1 MIKKILL
8 FLILVFTSCSEQVDL
23 IVYNAE
29 IYTVD
34 NNKNKATSFAVKD
47 GKFIYVGDDS
57 VTSNYSSS
65 NIINAEGLPV
75 YPGFIDSHAHFY
87 NLGFF
92 NDQVNLKETKSFQ
105 EVLKRVIEYNNSNKK
120 DFIIGR
126 GWDQNDFIIGRGWDQ
141 NDWENKS
148 FPTNK
153 LLNEEF
159 PDKAIVLRRIDGHA
173 YLVND
178 FALNLAGIDKSSNV
192 DGGEFVKSNG
202 KLTGVLIDNAMRL
215 IDDII
220 PAPTKEESIKALISA
235 QEIAFENGLTTIAEA
250 GISRE
255 QIELIDSLQKTG
267 ILKIKIYAMIE
278 NNLEDVDYYLEQGP
292 YKTDK
297 LNVRSVKVYA
307 DGAIGTSGASMIE
320 DYSDRRGYKGI
331 IRTPIDCTK
340 NLASKLSGTKF
351 QMNTH
356 AIGDNANRIVLEA
369 YGDALFNYR
378 DPRWRV
384 EHAQVINENDID
396 LFNQKIIPSV
406 QPTHAT
412 SDMYWLYD
420 RVGKKRANLAYAY
433 KELLT
438 RSKVIAFGTDFPVE
452 DISPIMTFYSAVAR
466 KDLNGYPS
474 EGFQMENSINR
485 ADALYA
491 MTVFGAYAN
500 FEENEK
506 GSIEVGKSAD
516 FIILDNDLII
526 SEENKI
532 PFTKTVATFI
542 DGELVFNRRYN

>member
-1 MIKKILL
+1 MIKKAFL
-8 FLILVFTSCSEQVDL
+8 FLTLFLFSCSEQADL

-34 NNKNKATSFAVKD
+34 ANNNKATSFAVKD

-57 VTSNYSSS
+57 VTSKFSSS

-87 NLGFF
+87 NLGFLS
-92 NDQVNLKETKSFQ
+92 DQVNLKETKSLD
-105 EVLKRVIEYNNSNKK
+105 EVLDRVIKFDNSNEKK
-120 DFIIGR
+120 FL
-126 GWDQNDFIIGRGWDQ
+126 IGRGWDQ
-141 NDWENKS
+141 NDWDDKS
-148 FPTNK
+148 FPSNR
-153 LLNEEF
+153 LLNEKF

-178 FALNLAGIDKSSNV
+178 FALNLAGINNLSTV
-192 DGGEFVKSNG
+192 EGGEFIKSNG

-220 PAPTKEESIKALISA
+220 PDPTNEESIKALISA
-235 QEIAFENGLTTIAEA
+235 QEIAFQNGLTTISEA

-267 ILKIKIYAMIE
+267 ILKIKIYAMIA
-278 NNLEDVDYYLEQGP
+278 NNPDDVDYYIERGP

-307 DGAIGTSGASMIE
+307 DGALGSRGASMIDE
-320 DYSDRRGYKGI
+320 YSDRRGYNGI
-331 IRTPIDCTK
+331 IRTPIDSIK
-340 NLASKLSGTKF
+340 NLAFKLAGTKF

-356 AIGDNANRIVLEA
+356 AIGDNANRIVLDA

-396 LFNQKIIPSV
+396 LFNPKIIPSV

-420 RVGKKRANLAYAY
+420 RIGKKRANLAYAY
-433 KELLT
+433 QELLE
-438 RSKVIAFGTDFPVE
+438 RSGVIAFGTDFPVE
-452 DISPIMTFYSAVAR
+452 DISPIMTFYSAVIR
-466 KDLNGYPS
+466 KDLVGYPN
-474 EGFQMENSINR
+474 EGFQMENSISR
-485 ADALYA
+485 GDALYA
-491 MTVFGAYAN
+491 MTIHGAYAN
-500 FEENEK
+500 FEEDEK

-516 FIILDNDLII
+516 FIILDNDLIR
-526 SEENKI
+526 SAEVKI
-532 PFTKTVATFI
+532 PSTNIVATFI

>member
-1 MIKKILL
+1 MIKKTL
-8 FLILVFTSCSEQVDL
+8 LILTLLLTSCSEQVDL

-29 IYTVD
+29 VYTVD
-34 NNKNKATSFAVKD
+34 DTNTKVTSFAVKD

-57 VTSNYSSS
+57 VTSKYSSS

-92 NDQVNLKETKSFQ
+92 NDQVNLKETNSFE
-105 EVLKRVIEYNNSNKK
+105 EVLKRVIEFNNLNEK

-126 GWDQNDFIIGRGWDQ
+126 GWDQNDW
-141 NDWENKS
+141 NDKS

-153 LLNEEF
+153 LLNEKF
-159 PDKAIVLRRIDGHA
+159 PDKAVVLRRIDGHA

-178 FALNLAGIDKSSNV
+178 FALNLAGIDKSSSI
-192 DGGEFVKSNG
+192 DGGDFVKSNG

-215 IDDII
+215 IDEII
-220 PAPTKEESIKALISA
+220 PDPTLEESVKALISA

-255 QIELIDSLQKTG
+255 QIELIDSLQNSG
-267 ILKIKIYAMIE
+267 VLKIKIYAMIE
-278 NNLEDVDYYLEQGP
+278 NNTEDVDYYLEKGP

-307 DGAIGTSGASMIE
+307 DGALGSSGASMIDE
-320 DYSDRRGYKGI
+320 YSDRRGYFGI
-331 IRTPIDCTK
+331 IRTPIDSIK
-340 NLASKLSGTKF
+340 NLAFKLAGTKF

-356 AIGDNANRIVLEA
+356 AIGDNANRIVLNA

-466 KDLNGYPS
+466 KDIDGYPS
-474 EGFQMENSINR
+474 EGFQMENSLNR

-506 GSIEVGKSAD
+506 GSIEKNKFAD
-516 FIILDNDLII
+516 FIIIDRDLMKVDLDLTPNTKVLKTYLSGDLVY
-526 SEENKI
+526 SN
-532 PFTKTVATFI
+532 T
-542 DGELVFNRRYN
+542 NSN

>member
-1 MIKKILL
+1 MIKKTLL
-8 FLILVFTSCSEQVDL
+8 FLALVLTSCSEQVDL

-29 IYTVD
+29 VYTVD
-34 NNKNKATSFAVKD
+34 VNNNKVTSFAVKD

-57 VTSNYSSS
+57 VTSKYSSS

-92 NDQVNLKETKSFQ
+92 NDQVNLKETKSFE
-105 EVLKRVIEYNNSNKK
+105 EVLKRVIEFNNSNDK

-126 GWDQNDFIIGRGWDQ
+126 GWDQNDWV
-141 NDWENKS
+141 NKS

-178 FALNLAGIDKSSNV
+178 FALNLAGIDKSSNIE
-192 DGGEFVKSNG
+192 GGEFVKSNG

-220 PAPTKEESIKALISA
+220 PDPTKEESVKALISA

-255 QIELIDSLQKTG
+255 QIELIDSLQKEG
-267 ILKIKIYAMIE
+267 VLKIKIYAMIE
-278 NNLEDVDYYLEQGP
+278 NNPEDVDYYLEQGT

-307 DGAIGTSGASMIE
+307 DGALGSRGASMIDE
-320 DYSDRRGYKGI
+320 YSDRRGYFGI
-331 IRTPIDCTK
+331 IRTPIDSIN
-340 NLASKLSGTKF
+340 NLAFKLAGTKF

-356 AIGDNANRIVLEA
+356 AIGDNANRIVLNA
-369 YGDALFNYR
+369 YRDALFNYR

-396 LFNQKIIPSV
+396 FFNYKIIPSV

-438 RSKVIAFGTDFPVE
+438 RSKIIAFGTDFPVE

-466 KDLNGYPS
+466 KDIDGFPND
-474 EGFQMENSINR
+474 GFQMENSLNR

-491 MTVFGAYAN
+491 MTIFGAYAN

-516 FIILDNDLII
+516 FIILDNDII
-526 SEENKI
+526 LSEENRI
-532 PFTKTVATFI
+532 PLTNTVATFI

>member
-120 DFIIGR
+120 
-126 GWDQNDFIIGRGWDQ
+126 DFIIGRGWDQ

-267 ILKIKIYAMIE
+267 VLKIKIYAMIE

-307 DGAIGTSGASMIE
+307 DGALGSRGASMIE

-331 IRTPIDCTK
+331 IRTPIDSIK
-340 NLASKLSGTKF
+340 NLAFKLSGTKF

>member
-1 MIKKILL
+1 MIKKTLL

-34 NNKNKATSFAVKD
+34 DNNNKATSFAVKD

-65 NIINAEGLPV
+65 NIINAEGLPI

-105 EVLKRVIEYNNSNKK
+105 EVLKRVIEYNNSNEK
-120 DFIIGR
+120 
-126 GWDQNDFIIGRGWDQ
+126 DFIIGRGWDQ

-220 PAPTKEESIKALISA
+220 PTPTKEESIKALISA

-255 QIELIDSLQKTG
+255 QIELIDSIQKTG

-307 DGAIGTSGASMIE
+307 DGALGSRGASMIE

-331 IRTPIDCTK
+331 IRTPIDSIK
-340 NLASKLSGTKF
+340 NLAFKLSGTKF

-474 EGFQMENSINR
+474 EGFQMENSIR
-485 ADALYA
+485 RVDALSA
-491 MTVFGAYAN
+491 MTIHGAYAN

-516 FIILDNDLII
+516 FVILDNDII
-526 SEENKI
+526 TSPENKI
-532 PFTKTVATFI
+532 PLTNIVATFI

>member
-1 MIKKILL
+1 MIKKTLL
-8 FLILVFTSCSEQVDL
+8 FLTLFLTSCSEQVDL

-29 IYTVD
+29 VYTVD
-34 NNKNKATSFAVKD
+34 DNNKKVTAFAVKD

-92 NDQVNLKETKSFQ
+92 NDQVNLKETKSFE
-105 EVLKRVIEYNNSNKK
+105 EVLKRVMEFNNSNDK

-126 GWDQNDFIIGRGWDQ
+126 GWDQNDWV
-141 NDWENKS
+141 NKS

-178 FALNLAGIDKSSNV
+178 FALNLAGIDKSSNIE
-192 DGGEFVKSNG
+192 GGEFIKSNG
-202 KLTGVLIDNAMRL
+202 KLTGILIDNAMRL

-220 PAPTKEESIKALISA
+220 PDPTKEESVKALISA

-255 QIELIDSLQKTG
+255 QIELIDSLQKEG
-267 ILKIKIYAMIE
+267 VLKIKIYAMIE
-278 NNLEDVDYYLEQGP
+278 NNPEDVDYYLEQGP
-292 YKTDK
+292 FKTDK

-307 DGAIGTSGASMIE
+307 DGALGSRGASMIDE
-320 DYSDRRGYKGI
+320 YSDRRGYFGI
-331 IRTPIDCTK
+331 IRTPIDSIN
-340 NLASKLSGTKF
+340 NLAFKLAGTKF

-356 AIGDNANRIVLEA
+356 AIGDNANRIVLNA
-369 YGDALFNYR
+369 YRDALFNYR

-396 LFNQKIIPSV
+396 FFNYKIIPSV

-438 RSKVIAFGTDFPVE
+438 RSKIIAFGTDFPVE

-466 KDLNGYPS
+466 KDINGFPS

-491 MTVFGAYAN
+491 MTIFGAYAN

-516 FIILDNDLII
+516 FIILDNDLIV
-526 SEENKI
+526 SEENRI
-532 PFTKTVATFI
+532 PFTNTVATFI

>member
-1 MIKKILL
+1 MIKKTL
-8 FLILVFTSCSEQVDL
+8 LILTLVLTSCSEQVDL
-23 IVYNAE
+23 IVYNANV
-29 IYTVD
+29 YTVD
-34 NNKNKATSFAVKD
+34 EKNNKVTSFAVKD

-57 VTSNYSSS
+57 VTSKYSSS

-92 NDQVNLKETKSFQ
+92 NDQVNLKETKSFE
-105 EVLKRVIEYNNSNKK
+105 EVLKRVIEYNNSNDK

-126 GWDQNDFIIGRGWDQ
+126 GWDQNDWVD
-141 NDWENKS
+141 KS

-178 FALNLAGIDKSSNV
+178 FALNLAGIDKSSNIE
-192 DGGEFVKSNG
+192 GGEFVKSNG
-202 KLTGVLIDNAMRL
+202 KLTGILIDNAMRL

-220 PAPTKEESIKALISA
+220 PDPTKEESVKALISA

-255 QIELIDSLQKTG
+255 QIKLIDSLQKEG
-267 ILKIKIYAMIE
+267 VLKIKIYAMIE
-278 NNLEDVDYYLEQGP
+278 NNPEDVDYYLEQGP
-292 YKTDK
+292 FKTDK

-307 DGAIGTSGASMIE
+307 DGALGSRGASMIDE
-320 DYSDRRGYKGI
+320 YSDRRGYFGI
-331 IRTPIDCTK
+331 IRTPIDSIN
-340 NLASKLSGTKF
+340 NLAFKLAGTKF

-356 AIGDNANRIVLEA
+356 AIGDNANRIVLNA
-369 YGDALFNYR
+369 YREALFNYR

-384 EHAQVINENDID
+384 EHAQVINENDLD
-396 LFNQKIIPSV
+396 FFNQKIIPSV

-438 RSKVIAFGTDFPVE
+438 RSKIIAFGTDFPVE

-466 KDLNGYPS
+466 KDINGFPS

-491 MTVFGAYAN
+491 MTIFGAYAN

-516 FIILDNDLII
+516 FIILDNDLIL
-526 SEENKI
+526 SEENRI
-532 PFTKTVATFI
+532 PFTNTVATFI

>member
-1 MIKKILL
+1 MIKKT
-8 FLILVFTSCSEQVDL
+8 FLILTLVLTSCSEQADL
-23 IVYNAE
+23 IVYNAGV
-29 IYTVD
+29 YTLD
-34 NNKNKATSFAVKD
+34 GNNNKLTSFAVKD

-57 VTSNYSSS
+57 VTSKYSSP

-92 NDQVNLKETKSFQ
+92 NDQVNLKETKSFE
-105 EVLKRVIEYNNSNKK
+105 EVLKRVMEFNNSNDK

-126 GWDQNDFIIGRGWDQ
+126 GWDQNDWV
-141 NDWENKS
+141 NKS

-215 IDDII
+215 IDEII
-220 PAPTKEESIKALISA
+220 PDPSNEESVKALISA
-235 QEIAFENGLTTIAEA
+235 QEIAFENGLTTISEA
-250 GISRE
+250 GISR
-255 QIELIDSLQKTG
+255 QKIELIDSLQKAG
-267 ILKIKIYAMIE
+267 VLKIKIYAMIE

-307 DGAIGTSGASMIE
+307 DGALGSRGASMIDE
-320 DYSDRRGYKGI
+320 YSDRKDYFGI
-331 IRTPIDCTK
+331 IRTPIDSI
-340 NLASKLSGTKF
+340 NSLAFKLAGTKF

-356 AIGDNANRIVLEA
+356 AIGDNANRVVLNA
-369 YGDALFNYR
+369 YRDALFNYR

-384 EHAQVINENDID
+384 EHAQVINEKDID
-396 LFNQKIIPSV
+396 LFNRKIIPSV

-420 RVGKKRANLAYAY
+420 RIGKKRASLAYAY
-433 KELLT
+433 KELFD
-438 RSKVIAFGTDFPVE
+438 RSGVIPFGTDFPVE
-452 DISPIMTFYSAVAR
+452 DINPIMTFYSAVAR
-466 KDLNGYPS
+466 KDIDGFPS
-474 EGFQMENSINR
+474 EGFQIENSISR

-491 MTVFGAYAN
+491 MTIHGAYAN

-516 FIILDNDLII
+516 FIILDNDII
-526 SEENKI
+526 RSTENRI
-532 PFTKTVATFI
+532 PYTNTVATFI

>member
-1 MIKKILL
+1 MIKKTLL
-8 FLILVFTSCSEQVDL
+8 FLTIFLTSCSEQVDL

-29 IYTVD
+29 VYTVD
-34 NNKNKATSFAVKD
+34 ANNKKVTAFAVKD

-57 VTSNYSSS
+57 VTSKYSSS

-87 NLGFF
+87 NLGFL
-92 NDQVNLKETKSFQ
+92 NDQVNLKETKSFE
-105 EVLKRVIEYNNSNKK
+105 EVLKRVIEFNNLNEK

-126 GWDQNDFIIGRGWDQ
+126 GWDQNDW
-141 NDWENKS
+141 NDKS

-153 LLNEEF
+153 LLNEKF
-159 PDKAIVLRRIDGHA
+159 PDKAVVLRRIDGHA

-178 FALNLAGIDKSSNV
+178 FALNLAGIDKSSSI
-192 DGGEFVKSNG
+192 DGGDFVKSNG

-220 PAPTKEESIKALISA
+220 PDPSKEESIKALISA

-255 QIELIDSLQKTG
+255 QIELIDSLHKSG
-267 ILKIKIYAMIE
+267 VLKIKIYAMIE
-278 NNLEDVDYYLEQGP
+278 NNTEDVDYYLEKGP

-307 DGAIGTSGASMIE
+307 DGALGSRGASMIDE
-320 DYSDRRGYKGI
+320 YSDRRGYFGI
-331 IRTPIDCTK
+331 IRTPIDSIK
-340 NLASKLSGTKF
+340 NLAFKLAGTKF

-356 AIGDNANRIVLEA
+356 AIGDNANRIVLNA

-452 DISPIMTFYSAVAR
+452 DISPIMTYYSAVAR
-466 KDLNGYPS
+466 KDIDGYPS
-474 EGFQMENSINR
+474 EGFQMENSLNR

-506 GSIEVGKSAD
+506 GSIEIGKSAD

-526 SEENKI
+526 SEEDKI
-532 PFTKTVATFI
+532 PSINTVATFI

>member
-105 EVLKRVIEYNNSNKK
+105 EVLKRVIEYNNSNEK
-120 DFIIGR
+120 
-126 GWDQNDFIIGRGWDQ
+126 DFIIGRGWDQ

-267 ILKIKIYAMIE
+267 VLKIKIYAMIE
-278 NNLEDVDYYLEQGP
+278 NNLEDVDYYLNQGP

-307 DGAIGTSGASMIE
+307 DGALGSRGASMIE

-331 IRTPIDCTK
+331 IRTPIDSIK
-340 NLASKLSGTKF
+340 NLAFKLSGTKF

-516 FIILDNDLII
+516 FIILDNNIII

>member
-1 MIKKILL
+1 MIKKTLL
-8 FLILVFTSCSEQVDL
+8 FLALVLTSCSEQVDL

-29 IYTVD
+29 VYTVD
-34 NNKNKATSFAVKD
+34 VNNNKVTSFAVKD

-57 VTSNYSSS
+57 VTSKYSSS

-92 NDQVNLKETKSFQ
+92 NDQVNLKETKSFE
-105 EVLKRVIEYNNSNKK
+105 EVLKRVMEFNNSNDK

-126 GWDQNDFIIGRGWDQ
+126 GWDQNDWV
-141 NDWENKS
+141 NKS

-173 YLVND
+173 YLVDD
-178 FALNLAGIDKSSNV
+178 FALNLAGIDKSSNIE
-192 DGGEFVKSNG
+192 GGEFVKSNG

-220 PAPTKEESIKALISA
+220 PDPTKEESVKALISA

-255 QIELIDSLQKTG
+255 QIELIDSLQKEG
-267 ILKIKIYAMIE
+267 VLKIKIYAMIE
-278 NNLEDVDYYLEQGP
+278 NNPEDVDYYLEQGT

-307 DGAIGTSGASMIE
+307 DGALGSRGASMIDE
-320 DYSDRRGYKGI
+320 YSDRRGYFGI
-331 IRTPIDCTK
+331 IRTPIDSIN
-340 NLASKLSGTKF
+340 NLAFKLAGTKF

-356 AIGDNANRIVLEA
+356 AIGDNANRIVLNA
-369 YGDALFNYR
+369 YRDALFNYR

-396 LFNQKIIPSV
+396 FFNYKIIPSV

-438 RSKVIAFGTDFPVE
+438 RSKIIAFGTDFPVE

-466 KDLNGYPS
+466 KDIDGFPND
-474 EGFQMENSINR
+474 GFQMENSLNR

-491 MTVFGAYAN
+491 MTIFGAYAN

-516 FIILDNDLII
+516 FIILDNDII
-526 SEENKI
+526 LSEENRI
-532 PFTKTVATFI
+532 PLTNTVATFI

>member
-34 NNKNKATSFAVKD
+34 NNNNKATSFAVKD

-92 NDQVNLKETKSFQ
+92 NDQVNLKKTKSFQ
-105 EVLKRVIEYNNSNKK
+105 EVLKRVIEYNNSNEK
-120 DFIIGR
+120 
-126 GWDQNDFIIGRGWDQ
+126 DFIIGRGWDQ

-267 ILKIKIYAMIE
+267 VLKIKIYAMIE
-278 NNLEDVDYYLEQGP
+278 NNLEDVDYYLNQGP

-307 DGAIGTSGASMIE
+307 DGALGSRGASMIE

-331 IRTPIDCTK
+331 IRTPIDSIK
-340 NLASKLSGTKF
+340 NLAFKLSGTKF

-369 YGDALFNYR
+369 YRNALFNYR
-378 DPRWRV
+378 DPRWRI

-466 KDLNGYPS
+466 KDIDGYPS
-474 EGFQMENSINR
+474 EGFQMENSIGR
-485 ADALYA
+485 GDALYA
-491 MTVFGAYAN
+491 MTIHGAYAN
-500 FEENEK
+500 FEEEEK

-516 FIILDNDLII
+516 FIILDNDII
-526 SEENKI
+526 RSAENRI
-532 PFTKTVATFI
+532 PYTNTVATFI